1 MILITGAGGKTG
13 EAITQ
18 ALQRRDASV
27 RALVRHNTQI
37 SQLKQCGAR
46 EVIVGDLR
54 NPTDLQQAC
63 VDVQT
68 LYHICPNMQPDEV
81 TIAQN
86 VIHAAQTQG
95 VTRVVYHSVL
105 HPQTEAMPHH
115 WQKLRVEELLFQSGL
130 DFTILQPAAYMQNI
144 LAGWQTIIE
153 SGVYRV
159 PYAVATRLGMVDL
172 ANVAEAAARVLTEP
186 DHSGAIYEL
195 AGPQIL
201 SQIEVAA
208 TLATELKRPVH
219 AEAVDKASWEQS
231 ARKAGLSAYAIAT
244 LLKMFD
250 YYERY
255 GFGGNPRILTD
266 LLGRAPTSFAAFIQR
281 TLQFQP

>member
-13 EAITQ
+13 AAITQ
-18 ALQRRDASV
+18 ALHQRAAPV
-27 RALVRHNTQI
+27 RALVRHNPQI
-37 SQLKQCGAR
+37 SDLKQCGAH
-46 EVIVGDLR
+46 EVIGGNLR
-54 NPTDLQQAC
+54 NPADLQQAC
-63 VDVQT
+63 AGVQT

-81 TIAQN
+81 AIAHN

-95 VTRVVYHSVL
+95 VRRVVYHSVL

-153 SGVYRV
+153 SGIYRV

-172 ANVAEAAARVLTEP
+172 EDVAEAAARVLTEP
-186 DHSGAIYEL
+186 DHSGASYEL

-208 TLATELKRPVH
+208 TLATALKRPVQ

-255 GFGGNPRILTD
+255 GFWGNPRVLTD

-281 TLQFQP
+281 TLQTQ